1 MNVIQREYA
10 FHTVIISLSQVSVS
24 ITFLRILMRIHI
36 PVKEVQLKS
45 TKREKSQI
53 SSLTPHLFLTG
64 EINMNKNK
72 FLMEIFFPSRN
83 TRMSYKAQLNI
94 FQRYPQGNSMSF
106 ATQNSLIL
114 HIFGCILISEAV
126 EGTFQNIKSEH
137 FSF

>member
-53 SSLTPHLFLTG
+53 SSLTPHLFLPG
-64 EINMNKNK
+64 EFKMKKTN
-72 FLMEIFFPSRN
+72 FLWRFTMGNFYIVSLFGITRN
-83 TRMSYKAQLNI
+83 TSHNLSTLSSGCFHACV
-94 FQRYPQGNSMSF
+94 
-106 ATQNSLIL
+106 LIP
-114 HIFGCILISEAV
+114 
-126 EGTFQNIKSEH
+126 
-137 FSF
+137 

>member
-83 TRMSYKAQLNI
+83 TRLSRHNSI
-94 FQRYPQGNSMSF
+94 FFNVILKVIPCHLQRKIPLYF
-106 ATQNSLIL
+106 
-114 HIFGCILISEAV
+114 IFLV
-126 EGTFQNIKSEH
+126 VY
-137 FSF
+137 

>member
-45 TKREKSQI
+45 TKHEKSQI
-53 SSLTPHLFLTG
+53 SSLTLYLFLTG
-64 EINMNKNK
+64 EIYMNKNK

-83 TRMSYKAQLNI
+83 TRLSRHNSI
-94 FQRYPQGNSMSF
+94 FQRYPPGNSMSF
-106 ATQNSLIL
+106 AMQNSLIL

-126 EGTFQNIKSEH
+126 EGTFQNMKSEH